1 MVIVGT
7 YDNVFVPQLFVF
19 SRKDGDDVMGGPFHI
34 LPVCEVM
41 VETYS
46 LFPLDNRF
54 ELEATQLADNVF
66 GGEGITSCGR
76 ESSTKFLRRQI
87 FYRFSHVILLLCK
100 CLQDKCESKGEYDQS
115 IPHQSYVF

>member
-1 MVIVGT
+1 MVVVGT

-19 SRKDGDDVMGGPFHI
+19 SRKDGDNVMGGPFHI
-34 LPVCEVM
+34 LTVCEVM

-54 ELEATQLADNVF
+54 ELEATQLADYIF
-66 GGEGITSCGR
+66 RSEGITGCGR

-87 FYRFSHVILLLCK
+87 LHRFSHVILLLRM
-100 CLQDKCESKGEYDQS
+100 CLQDKCEGKGEYYQS